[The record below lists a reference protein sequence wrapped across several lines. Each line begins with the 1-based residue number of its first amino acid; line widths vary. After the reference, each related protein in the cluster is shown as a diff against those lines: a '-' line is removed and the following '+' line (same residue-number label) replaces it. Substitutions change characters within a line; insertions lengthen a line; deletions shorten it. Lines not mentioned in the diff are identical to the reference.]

1 MPDSRSD
8 ANVAPGLPSPS
19 LSSARPRTTFLTLS
33 RELRDKCYEMALTTS
48 LPIVVWSEFRPR
60 NASYTTDL
68 TYIVSGVK
76 IATEY
81 RAATTDVRST
91 FPNLIRCN
99 STVASEAAMVF
110 YRKNRFLFSGDWT
123 WETVVEW
130 LVKIGPT
137 NRAFIAQ
144 IELLPGRLARAW
156 ESPDGNRCALSS
168 NSQEPP
174 FPRSRYLLRSPDST
188 AKGTVETINP
198 AIEEFFQ
205 ILNKNPRA
213 TGKLTI
219 TMSLHQYFRPG
230 IKPISNLF
238 WLAEWLFTMDL
249 PNVMEKLSEQMTDVE
264 ILWSGIIN
272 KSKFDSEK
280 AEIEKFWE
288 VVTAEEE
295 IIAGTE
301 KWSDQEIIRATTGRK
316 AFLNEGPLHETL
328 ARRKILD
335 QEAR

>member
-1 MPDSRSD
+1 
-8 ANVAPGLPSPS
+8 
-19 LSSARPRTTFLTLS
+19 
-33 RELRDKCYEMALTTS
+33 MALITS
-48 LPIVVWSEFRPR
+48 LPVVVWSGIRPGNESFAMNR
-60 NASYTTDL
+60 
-68 TYIVSGVK
+68 TYIVDGME

-81 RAATTDVRST
+81 RAATTDLRST

-110 YRKNRFLFSGDWT
+110 YRKNQFLFSGDWT

-144 IELLPGRLARAW
+144 IELHPGRPARAW
-156 ESPDGNRCALSS
+156 ETPDGNRCALSS
-168 NSQEPP
+168 KSQEPP

-205 ILNKNPRA
+205 ILNNNPRA
-213 TGKLTI
+213 TGKLII
-219 TMSLHQYFRPG
+219 TMPLPQYFLPG

-238 WLAEWLFTMDL
+238 WHAEYLFTMDL
-249 PNVMEKLSEQMTDVE
+249 PNVMEKLSEQMTDME
-264 ILWSGIIN
+264 ILWSGIIY

-280 AEIEKFWE
+280 AEIERFWG

-295 IIAGTE
+295 IIAGTG
-301 KWSDQEIIRATTGRK
+301 KRSDQEMIRFVLKRKPIIGLPLAVK
-316 AFLNEGPLHETL
+316 PFFSNEGPLHETL

-335 QEAR
+335 REAR